1 METPISLDGIQM
13 RVVSTADT
21 GTANAK
27 TLFRFTQ
34 VGEVVS
40 ASYSGGEVRL
50 GYLVG
55 VISPEG
61 LRFRYVQLDME
72 GRLDGG
78 YSTCEISR
86 THDGR
91 IRLTK
96 HFNWDAREGSGT
108 NVFEELPADR

>member
-1 METPISLDGIQM
+1 MEKPISFDGIQM
-13 RVVSTADT
+13 RVISTADT
-21 GTANAK
+21 GAVNAK
-27 TLFRFTQ
+27 TLFTFTQ
-34 VGEVVS
+34 EGEVVS

-61 LRFRYVQLDME
+61 LRFRYAQLNIE

-78 YSTCEISR
+78 YSTCEISK

-91 IRLTK
+91 IHLIE
-96 HFNWDAREGSGT
+96 HFKWDSRPGSGT
-108 NVFEELPADR
+108 NVFEELPPDR